1 MEGKPRGMEGAGPGP
16 ACELEGS
23 AGTAPGQ
30 RPGKAGGPTS
40 GPRQQGRA
48 RGGLAPDVEVG
59 RPARGRSDGR
69 TDGPAGRTHH
79 ELDGLVLNHRVGL
92 HGGPGGP
99 ASLSPRSS
107 ERPGRRRRRRRRQRR
122 RRLSH
127 PLSLPARPGR
137 RQLRPPPRRTQYAER
152 GLQLPAGAAG
162 PRRALWERESDN
174 RPLSSGC
181 SKRNSVRKAA
191 LNCECETCRPKE
203 LRALS
208 K

>member
-23 AGTAPGQ
+23 GGTAPGQ
-30 RPGKAGGPTS
+30 RPGKAGGTRS

-99 ASLSPRSS
+99 ASLRPRAC
-107 ERPGRRRRRRRRQRR
+107 RD
-122 RRLSH
+122 RLSH
-127 PLSLPARPGR
+127 EPAGSPARPEE
-137 RQLRPPPRRTQYAER
+137 P
-152 GLQLPAGAAG
+152 G
-162 PRRALWERESDN
+162 PI
-174 RPLSSGC
+174 LSLAVG
-181 SKRNSVRKAA
+181 VV
-191 LNCECETCRPKE
+191 
-203 LRALS
+203 
-208 K
+208 